1 MTSYSDIRAIEG
13 FLTSLEG
20 VLLQAMQEMQ
30 NGIIQELRT
39 MSATLGQQLTDAETT
54 LANDLAAQTTAIGAE
69 TAAITALIA
78 AFQNVAAGD
87 VVTPAMLAAIQ
98 AADAALNVNTGTINQ
113 NVSVEQ
119 SATNPTPPVPPASA

>member
-13 FLTSLEG
+13 FLTALEG

-87 VVTPAMLAAIQ
+87 VVTPAMLAAVQ
-98 AADAALNVNTGTINQ
+98 AADAALNVNTGTITQ

>member
-30 NGIIQELRT
+30 NGIIQEIRT

>member
-13 FLTSLEG
+13 FLTALEG

>member
-13 FLTSLEG
+13 FLTALEG

-98 AADAALNVNTGTINQ
+98 AANAALNVNTGTINQ

>member
-1 MTSYSDIRAIEG
+1 MTSYSDIRAIGG
-13 FLTSLEG
+13 FITALEG

-98 AADAALNVNTGTINQ
+98 AANAALNVNTGTINQ

>member
-13 FLTSLEG
+13 FLTALEG

-30 NGIIQELRT
+30 NGIIQEIRT

>member
-98 AADAALNVNTGTINQ
+98 AADAALNVNTGTITQ